1 MKLINEVLKFV
12 KLTWVIRNRHNLG
25 LNLNVLDHEKEG
37 LLIFNYLK
45 PKEKILFKIDFRR

>member
-1 MKLINEVLKFV
+1 MKLINEVLKFI